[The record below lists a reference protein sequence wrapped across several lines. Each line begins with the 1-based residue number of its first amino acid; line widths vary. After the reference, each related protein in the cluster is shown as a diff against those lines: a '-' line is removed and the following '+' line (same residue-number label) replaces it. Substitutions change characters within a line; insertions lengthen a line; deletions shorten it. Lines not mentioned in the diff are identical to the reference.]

1 MSEGRRTLYGLLAPM
16 RDGTDL
22 SLDVVQPDGP
32 PPYPVVLIRTMYD
45 KVEQRDGVEDTARG
59 IPYDRRFVEALLDA
73 GYALAVQ
80 DVRGRFDSD
89 GEWHPY
95 IHERRD
101 GFDTVEWINNQA
113 WCDGNIGMIGRSYVG
128 YTQWRAA
135 ADRPRGL
142 KAIVP
147 MSPQADLYNGYPIIN
162 GVFLLAMGELGIKG
176 GRHSFQ
182 ISNFMAN
189 VMNGSEP
196 YFQTLPI
203 ASMFESAGVT
213 EPPWWT
219 EMMNHP
225 NRDDYWRQGEYA
237 DAWQDIEVPALGIT
251 GWYDLVVE
259 GAIANFVGMTS
270 QATNEA
276 SRAGQELIV
285 GPWAHWVNV
294 RSDLDGVDYGPQS
307 LIDLQAHIIGFF
319 DRWLKPN
326 GDQPPAKPV
335 RVFVMGANEWWEA
348 ATWPLPEA
356 QERRLFLHGDGR
368 HGEFNGGGRLSF
380 HAPAHDEP
388 VDQYTYDPLRP
399 VVAAWSM
406 HAGPVDDRE
415 TAHRPDVLTYAT
427 EPLEEDVDVV
437 GPLTFELYASSSAPD
452 TDWHV
457 RLLDVH
463 PDGRMIFVS
472 HGVLRARFRDS
483 FESPSLLNPGTV
495 YRFAVSLTP
504 TAMRF
509 AAGHRIAIE
518 IMSSWFPRFE
528 RNMNSGAPNNFRDSD
543 ARPAVQTVR
552 HDASSPSHLKLPVV
566 PSNAYGRTSF
576 APRER
581 RHIRAG
587 EANDE

>member
-1 MSEGRRTLYGLLAPM
+1 MSAGNRTLYGLLVPM

-22 SLDVVQPDGP
+22 SLDVVQPMSRP
-32 PPYPVVLIRTMYD
+32 PHPVVLIRTMYD
-45 KVEQRDGVEDTARG
+45 KVEQRDGVEDPARG
-59 IPYDRRFVEALLDA
+59 IPYDRRFVTALLDS

-101 GFDTVEWINNQA
+101 GFDTVEWINDQP

-147 MSPQADLYNGYPIIN
+147 ISPQADLYNGYPIIN

-182 ISNFMAN
+182 IRDFMAN
-189 VMNGSEP
+189 VMNGSES
-196 YFQTLPI
+196 YFETLPI
-203 ASMFESAGVT
+203 SAMFESAGVT
-213 EPPWWT
+213 EPAWWT

-225 NRDDYWRQGEYA
+225 NRDEYWRQGEYT
-237 DAWQDIEVPALGIT
+237 DAWSEIDVPALGIT

-270 QATNEA
+270 CAKSDPART
-276 SRAGQELIV
+276 GQELIV

-294 RSDLDGVDYGPQS
+294 RSDLDGVDYGRDS
-307 LIDLQAHIIGFF
+307 LIDLQGHIIEFF

-326 GDQPPAKPV
+326 GGQPPAKPV

-348 ATWPLPEA
+348 TTWPLPEA
-356 QERRLFLHGDGR
+356 QEKRLFLHGDGSA
-368 HGEFNGGGRLSF
+368 GEFNGGGTLSF
-380 HAPAHDEP
+380 QVPVHDEP
-388 VDQYTYDPLRP
+388 PDEYRYDPLNP
-399 VVAAWSM
+399 VTAAWSM
-406 HAGPVDDRE
+406 HTGPVDDRE
-415 TAHRPDVLTYAT
+415 TAHRSDVVTYAT
-427 EPLEEDVDVV
+427 DALETDFDVA
-437 GPLTFELYASSSAPD
+437 GPLTLELYAASSAPD

-457 RLLDVH
+457 RLLDVD
-463 PDGRMIFVS
+463 PDGRMTFVS

-483 FESPSLLNPGTV
+483 FESPSLLDPGTV
-495 YRFAVSLTP
+495 YRFLVPLTP
-504 TAMRF
+504 TAIRF
-509 AAGHRIAIE
+509 AAGHRIALE

-528 RNMNSGAPNNFRDSD
+528 RNLNSGAPNNFRD
-543 ARPAVQTVR
+543 AEPRVAVQRVM
-552 HDASSPSHLKLPVV
+552 HNALYPSHLKLPVV
-566 PSNAYGRTSF
+566 PRDAYQPASF
-576 APRER
+576 APRA
-581 RHIRAG
+581 HAHAG
-587 EANDE
+587 KTAP